1 MKRSQLSSREMVSP
15 AGEPATAVISSHI
28 QCSAGTTAFAKLL
41 NSVPLLVLLTVI
53 AELVEAAPVADV
65 SAPWR
70 RWKLTLGLLPPLSTA
85 STLVMDSEWGARSTM
100 RFSLACGAASQMV

>member
-41 NSVPLLVLLTVI
+41 NAVPLLVLLT
-53 AELVEAAPVADV
+53 LG
-65 SAPWR
+65 
-70 RWKLTLGLLPPLSTA
+70 KLPT
-85 STLVMDSEWGARSTM
+85 
-100 RFSLACGAASQMV
+100 